1 MTPQE
6 DFTFF
11 AICNYLASADLCWL
25 IELITG
31 EEGADQP
38 GEGKE
43 EIEDSESK
51 DDKVEEQNL
60 ESEEAQL
67 NSSEKDV
74 SEIDNEK
81 ELARL
86 REDLKI
92 AREAADNNLNKLRY
106 MMADFDNYRKQ
117 MEKQL
122 STKVESSKA
131 EILLKF
137 LNIRDD
143 YLRALEMVE
152 QYRSDPVI
160 TEGLQGILRNFDSL
174 LRSEGVIEIESVGT
188 PFDPNIH
195 DAISFKYADE
205 VPENTVT
212 NEIRKGY
219 MLNNKVL
226 RPSLVETSKRIIK
239 NTVNATEKLEKES
252 DI

>member
-1 MTPQE
+1 M
-6 DFTFF
+6 
-11 AICNYLASADLCWL
+11 
-25 IELITG
+25 ITG
-31 EEGADQP
+31 GESTDPPEG
-38 GEGKE
+38 GKV
-43 EIEDSESK
+43 EIQDSESK
-51 DDKVEEQNL
+51 DNNEEDKRLEAKEAETGPSEKE
-60 ESEEAQL
+60 ESE
-67 NSSEKDV
+67 
-74 SEIDNEK
+74 IGYEK
-81 ELARL
+81 ELSRL
-86 REDLKI
+86 REDLTQ
-92 AREAADNNLNKLRY
+92 AREIADNNLNKLRY

-122 STKVESSKA
+122 SSKVEASKA

-143 YLRALEMVE
+143 YLRALEMVK
-152 QYRSDPVI
+152 QDNSDPVI
-160 TEGLQGILRNFDSL
+160 IEGLHGILKNFDNL

-195 DAISFKYADE
+195 DAISFQYSDG

-212 NEIRKGY
+212 SEIRKGY

-226 RPSLVETSKRIIK
+226 RPSLVETSKKIVK